1 MPATYLELSRLL
13 DQARFQAA
21 VDTTF
26 YLRPTADSPAVS
38 LRLVEVNVRSAPRG
52 YEQFAALFEG
62 PVEPALA
69 QGTYTVSHPAFG
81 EMPLFVVPVG
91 RSPTA
96 LSYEAC
102 VVRRVEDVLPKG
114 V

>member
-1 MPATYLELSRLL
+1 MPASNLDLSRLL

-21 VDTTF
+21 IDTTF
-26 YLRPTADSPAVS
+26 HLQPTPGSPAVS
-38 LRLVEVNVRSAPRG
+38 LRLVEVNVRSAPKG

-62 PVEPALA
+62 PVDPALA
-69 QGTYTVSHPAFG
+69 QGTYTLSHPAFG

-96 LSYEAC
+96 LSYEVC
-102 VVRRVEDVLPKG
+102 VVRRVEDVRAKG